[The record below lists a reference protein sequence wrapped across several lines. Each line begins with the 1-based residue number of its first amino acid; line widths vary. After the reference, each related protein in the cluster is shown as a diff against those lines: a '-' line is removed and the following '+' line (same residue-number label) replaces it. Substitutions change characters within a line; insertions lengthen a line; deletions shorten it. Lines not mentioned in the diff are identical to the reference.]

1 MKQFFVFILLVVAAF
16 SYQAMANSAVEDN
29 YIELSNTKEVR
40 YVVVYKMNGVVHAVL
55 IDHYVNCADLID
67 ANPLWNGFGIEI
79 LDCGPVGD
87 VSVPSGTTY
96 VAEETALNHFQ
107 LSEWP

>member
-1 MKQFFVFILLVVAAF
+1 MKQFFVLMLLVVAAF
-16 SYQAMANSAVEDN
+16 SYQAVASDAAKGN
-29 YIELSNTKEVR
+29 YTELSNTKEVR

-55 IDHYVNCADLID
+55 IDHYVNCADLIA

-79 LDCGPVGD
+79 LDCGQVGD
-87 VSVPSGTTY
+87 VTVPSGTTY
-96 VAEETALNHFQ
+96 VPEETALNHFQ